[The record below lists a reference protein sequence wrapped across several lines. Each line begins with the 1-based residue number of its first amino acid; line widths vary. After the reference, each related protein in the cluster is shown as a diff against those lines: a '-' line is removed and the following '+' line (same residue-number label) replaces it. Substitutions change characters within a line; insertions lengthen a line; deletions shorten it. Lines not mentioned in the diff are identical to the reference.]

1 MKRASPAAVGAFVVG
16 AVVLV
21 VAGLLVFG
29 SGTLFRDSSTFV
41 LYFDDAVT
49 GLQPGAPV
57 VLGGV
62 KVGEVREISVTIDE
76 GLDID
81 VPVLIELGGGDIRSR
96 SGDEEA
102 LPAREQAIP
111 VLIKRGLR
119 AQLATQSFVT
129 GQLLIS
135 LVFAPDKEAVFRGDG
150 RIPEIPTITSPLSE
164 VQERLK
170 DLPLREIAGQVMDT
184 VRSIEGFFGSPELAE
199 AVANLNRTLVSLR
212 DLSDEV
218 SSRVG
223 PLAGTT
229 DETLASL
236 RRLADELSA
245 QLGPL
250 AASADEALGTLSE
263 DSPTR
268 YALDEAL
275 AELAAAARAIRVLA
289 DSLERHP
296 EALLSGKSGGTR

>member
-1 MKRASPAAVGAFVVG
+1 VKRANPTRVGAFVVG

-29 SGTLFRDSSTFV
+29 SGNLFRRTTTYV
-41 LYFDDAVT
+41 LYFEDAVT

-62 KVGEVREISVTIDE
+62 KVGEVKEINVTVDDH
-76 GLDID
+76 LNID
-81 VPVLIELGGGDIRSR
+81 VPVLIELGSERIKPRS
-96 SGDEEA
+96 EEEMV
-102 LPAREQAIP
+102 PAREQAIP

-119 AQLATQSFVT
+119 AQLGTQSFLT

-135 LVFAPDKEAVFRGDG
+135 LRFDPDKPAVFRGDG
-150 RIPEIPTITSPLSE
+150 RIPEIPTVTSQLSE

-170 DLPLREIAGQVMDT
+170 DLPLQEIASELMQA
-184 VRSIEGFFGSPELAE
+184 VRAVDRFFASPELA
-199 AVANLNRTLVSLR
+199 ASVGNLNGALVSLR
-212 DLSDEV
+212 RLSDELGG
-218 SSRVG
+218 RVG
-223 PLAGTT
+223 PLAGSA
-229 DETLASL
+229 DETLVSL
-236 RRLADELSA
+236 RRLSDELTA

-250 AASADEALGTLSE
+250 AESADQALGTFGD

-275 AELAAAARAIRVLA
+275 RELAAAARSIRTLA
-289 DSLERHP
+289 DYLERHP
-296 EALLSGKSGGTR
+296 EALLSGKREGSR

>member
-1 MKRASPAAVGAFVVG
+1 VNRASPAAVGAFVVS
-16 AVVLV
+16 AVALV

-29 SGTLFRDSSTFV
+29 SGTLFRESSTFV

-76 GLDID
+76 RLDID
-81 VPVLIELGGGDIRSR
+81 VPVRIELGGGDIRSR

-150 RIPEIPTITSPLSE
+150 RTPEIPTITSPLAE

-170 DLPLREIAGQVMDT
+170 DLPLREIANEVMGA

-199 AVANLNRTLVSLR
+199 AVANLGGTMASLKH
-212 DLSDEV
+212 LSDQLSTEV
-218 SSRVG
+218 R
-223 PLAGTT
+223 PLAGNTE
-229 DETLASL
+229 ETLTSL

-245 QLGPL
+245 QLVPL
-250 AASADEALGTLSE
+250 SESADEALGTLAE

-275 AELAAAARAIRVLA
+275 VELAAAARSIRVLA
-289 DSLERHP
+289 DYLERHP
-296 EALLSGKSGGTR
+296 EALLSGKSGGSR